1 MWFQSLQVDPSA
13 QTARSRE
20 YKETE
25 YTGLC
30 TVLCDIVSE
39 AWEKPEDGV
48 FGSGDR
54 GGARQALG
62 LARTTASP
70 ARSLGRVIPGPEPQL
85 PPRGMRTAACPLWA
99 QCRRQEKTDLWRRNL
114 FTRWG
119 VPDDVDPYSLPFW
132 WPPDETRTGATL
144 SGCCEAVST
153 RGQRV
158 SEGQVTLIKSWVLP
172 SRAHNC
178 SRPAS
183 LKSSTM
189 SWRATPNVRFQDK
202 E

>member
-1 MWFQSLQVDPSA
+1 MSLWFRRPWWGKAGPGFSEDHGFTSSISWESHSRPRASTPSP
-13 QTARSRE
+13 
-20 YKETE
+20 
-25 YTGLC
+25 C
-30 TVLCDIVSE
+30 
-39 AWEKPEDGV
+39 
-48 FGSGDR
+48 
-54 GGARQALG
+54 
-62 LARTTASP
+62 
-70 ARSLGRVIPGPEPQL
+70 
-85 PPRGMRTAACPLWA
+85 GMRTDACPLWA

-119 VPDDVDPYSLPFW
+119 VPDNVDPYSLPFW
-132 WPPDETRTGATL
+132 WPPDETRTRATL

-172 SRAHNC
+172 SRAHNG

-189 SWRATPNVRFQDK
+189 SWRATPYVRFQDK